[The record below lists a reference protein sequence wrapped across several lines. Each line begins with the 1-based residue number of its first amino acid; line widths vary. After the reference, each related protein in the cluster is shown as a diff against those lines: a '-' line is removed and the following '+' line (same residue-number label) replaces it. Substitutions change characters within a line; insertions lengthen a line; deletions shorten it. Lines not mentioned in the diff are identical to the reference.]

1 MTISGGPVFWLL
13 ATLAV
18 AAVVIFFE
26 RFFELRRVQIDWQ
39 DFVKGVINVLASG
52 NADEAL
58 AICEDTAVPVAN
70 VVATAIRHRDAS
82 ARVLREAVD
91 SQGRAE
97 IGRLDRRL
105 AALAIIGQI
114 APLLGL
120 LGTVVGFI
128 KTVLIVNSQEL
139 VTRADLL
146 NASME
151 ALLSAALGLG
161 VAIPVAVMYGML
173 RVRMERIVVEM
184 EAAALYL
191 NAAAA
196 GKNALALL
204 TISDSLVTGE
214 ALPAEERQNSFT
226 KMMEIALEIA

>member
-13 ATLAV
+13 VTLAV

-39 DFVKGVINVLASG
+39 DFVKGVINVLGGG
-52 NADEAL
+52 NAEEAL
-58 AICEDTAVPVAN
+58 AICEDTAVPVAS
-70 VVATAIRHRDAS
+70 VVATAIRHRDAG

-97 IGRLDRRL
+97 ISRLDRRL

-114 APLLGL
+114 SPLIGL
-120 LGTVVGFI
+120 LGTIIGFI
-128 KTVLIVNSQEL
+128 KTVLLVNSQEL
-139 VTRADLL
+139 VARADLL
-146 NASME
+146 NSSME

-161 VAIPVAVMYGML
+161 VAIPVAVMYGVL

-184 EAAALYL
+184 EAAASQ
-191 NAAAA
+191 
-196 GKNALALL
+196 
-204 TISDSLVTGE
+204 ITGYIATRE
-214 ALPAEERQNSFT
+214 A
-226 KMMEIALEIA
+226 KK

>member
-13 ATLAV
+13 VALAV

-39 DFVKGVINVLASG
+39 DFVKGVINVLGGG
-52 NADEAL
+52 NAEEAL
-58 AICEDTAVPVAN
+58 AICEDTAVPVAS
-70 VVATAIRHRDAS
+70 VVATAIRHRDAG

-97 IGRLDRRL
+97 ISRLDRRL

-114 APLLGL
+114 SPLIGL
-120 LGTVVGFI
+120 LGTIIGFV
-128 KTVLIVNSQEL
+128 KTVLLVNSQEL
-139 VTRADLL
+139 VARADLL
-146 NASME
+146 NSSME

-161 VAIPVAVMYGML
+161 VAISVAVMYGVL

-184 EAAALYL
+184 EAAASQ
-191 NAAAA
+191 
-196 GKNALALL
+196 
-204 TISDSLVTGE
+204 ITGYIATRE
-214 ALPAEERQNSFT
+214 A
-226 KMMEIALEIA
+226 KK

>member
-13 ATLAV
+13 VALAV

-39 DFVKGVINVLASG
+39 DFVKGVINVLGGG
-52 NADEAL
+52 NAEEAL
-58 AICEDTAVPVAN
+58 AICEDTAVPVAS
-70 VVATAIRHRDAS
+70 VVATAIRHRDAG

-97 IGRLDRRL
+97 ISRLDRRL

-114 APLLGL
+114 SPLIGL
-120 LGTVVGFI
+120 LGTIIGFI
-128 KTVLIVNSQEL
+128 KTVLLVNSQEL
-139 VTRADLL
+139 VARADLL
-146 NASME
+146 NSSME

-161 VAIPVAVMYGML
+161 VAIPVAVMYGVL

-184 EAAALYL
+184 EAAASQ
-191 NAAAA
+191 
-196 GKNALALL
+196 
-204 TISDSLVTGE
+204 ITGYIATRE
-214 ALPAEERQNSFT
+214 A
-226 KMMEIALEIA
+226 KK

>member
-13 ATLAV
+13 VALAV

-39 DFVKGVINVLASG
+39 DFVKGVINVLGGG
-52 NADEAL
+52 NAEEAL
-58 AICEDTAVPVAN
+58 AICDDTAVPVAS
-70 VVATAIRHRDAS
+70 VVATAIRHRDAG

-97 IGRLDRRL
+97 ISRLDRRL

-114 APLLGL
+114 SPLIGL
-120 LGTVVGFI
+120 LGTIVGFI
-128 KTVLIVNSQEL
+128 KTVLLVNSQEL
-139 VTRADLL
+139 VARADLL
-146 NASME
+146 NSSME

-161 VAIPVAVMYGML
+161 VAIPVAVMYGVL

-184 EAAALYL
+184 EAAASQ
-191 NAAAA
+191 
-196 GKNALALL
+196 
-204 TISDSLVTGE
+204 ITGYIATRE
-214 ALPAEERQNSFT
+214 A
-226 KMMEIALEIA
+226 KK

>member
-13 ATLAV
+13 VALAV

-39 DFVKGVINVLASG
+39 DFVKGVINVLGGG
-52 NADEAL
+52 NAEEAL
-58 AICEDTAVPVAN
+58 AICEDTAVPVAS
-70 VVATAIRHRDAS
+70 VVATAIRHRDAG

-97 IGRLDRRL
+97 ISRLDRRL

-114 APLLGL
+114 SPLIGL
-120 LGTVVGFI
+120 LGTIIGFI
-128 KTVLIVNSQEL
+128 KTVLLVNSQAL
-139 VTRADLL
+139 VARADLL
-146 NASME
+146 NSSME

-161 VAIPVAVMYGML
+161 VAIPVAVMYGVL

-184 EAAALYL
+184 EAAASQ
-191 NAAAA
+191 
-196 GKNALALL
+196 
-204 TISDSLVTGE
+204 ITGYIATRE
-214 ALPAEERQNSFT
+214 A
-226 KMMEIALEIA
+226 KK

>member
-13 ATLAV
+13 VALAV

-39 DFVKGVINVLASG
+39 DFVKGVINVLGGG
-52 NADEAL
+52 NAEEAL

-70 VVATAIRHRDAS
+70 VVATAIRHRDAG

-97 IGRLDRRL
+97 ISRLDRRL

-114 APLLGL
+114 SPLIGL
-120 LGTVVGFI
+120 LGTIIGFI
-128 KTVLIVNSQEL
+128 KTVLLINSQEL
-139 VTRADLL
+139 VARADLL
-146 NASME
+146 NSSME

-161 VAIPVAVMYGML
+161 VAIPVAVMYGVL

-184 EAAALYL
+184 EAAASQ
-191 NAAAA
+191 
-196 GKNALALL
+196 
-204 TISDSLVTGE
+204 ITGYIATRE
-214 ALPAEERQNSFT
+214 A
-226 KMMEIALEIA
+226 KK

>member
-13 ATLAV
+13 VALAV

-39 DFVKGVINVLASG
+39 DFVKGVINVLGGG
-52 NADEAL
+52 NAEEAL
-58 AICEDTAVPVAN
+58 AICEDTAVPVAS
-70 VVATAIRHRDAS
+70 VVATAIRHRDAG

-97 IGRLDRRL
+97 ISRLDRRL

-114 APLLGL
+114 SPLIGL
-120 LGTVVGFI
+120 LGTIIGFI
-128 KTVLIVNSQEL
+128 KTVLLVNSQGL
-139 VTRADLL
+139 VARADLL
-146 NASME
+146 NSSME

-161 VAIPVAVMYGML
+161 VAISVAVMYGVL

-184 EAAALYL
+184 EAAASQ
-191 NAAAA
+191 
-196 GKNALALL
+196 
-204 TISDSLVTGE
+204 ITGYIATRE
-214 ALPAEERQNSFT
+214 A
-226 KMMEIALEIA
+226 KK